1 MTEIRA
7 AAMSQKYRYFDK
19 IDQVRKLSKYPYM
32 KKPSPFP
39 AISLMLLLIALL
51 AGCAATP
58 WQPLVT
64 PPAED
69 LCWPPG
75 TDCKVRYAGEIRQFA
90 QTGTSLAT
98 LITGKSQ
105 SGRILKPVAIAIGP
119 GGKMAIADQG
129 RQGIHL
135 YDPAKQSYQVL
146 VMAGK
151 EKFATPVGVAFDDA
165 GNLYVTDSQLNKM
178 LIFDSEAKFLKAVDQ
193 ADGSPLQRPTGI
205 TFNRHDK
212 RLYVADTMQHQL
224 LVFSRL
230 GEFIGRL
237 GARGDQPGTFNFPT
251 HLGSDLQGNIYIT
264 DSMNFRAQILPAAD
278 GAWLVF
284 GRHGNGSGD
293 FASPK
298 GIGAD
303 QNGNIYIA
311 ETLFDNVQ
319 IFDHSGAYL
328 LAVGSQGSG
337 QGQFWMPSGLF
348 IDENNRLY
356 VCDTYN
362 KRIQLFDL
370 LTGTAGEA
378 APRQGEL
385 EK

>member
-1 MTEIRA
+1 
-7 AAMSQKYRYFDK
+7 
-19 IDQVRKLSKYPYM
+19 M
-32 KKPSPFP
+32 KKPASTWPHH
-39 AISLMLLLIALL
+39 LLVFLL
-51 AGCAATP
+51 AGALLSGCAAAE
-58 WQPLVT
+58 WQPVT
-64 PPAED
+64 LKTD
-69 LCWPPG
+69 DICWPPG
-75 TDCKVRYAGEIRQFA
+75 AECKVRYAGEIRQFE
-90 QTGTSLAT
+90 QTSQSLAT

-105 SGRILKPVAIAIGP
+105 GGRILKPVAIAIGP
-119 GGKMAIADQG
+119 GGKMAIADQD

-135 YDPAKQSYQVL
+135 YDPADRSYRVL
-146 VMAGK
+146 VMAGQ

-178 LIFDSEAKFLKAVDQ
+178 LIYDAQANFLKAVDQ
-193 ADGSPLQRPTGI
+193 ADGTPLRRPTGI

-212 RLYVADTMQHQL
+212 RIYLADTMQHQI

-230 GEFIGRL
+230 GEFIARL
-237 GARGDQPGTFNFPT
+237 GTRGDQPGAFNFPT
-251 HLGSDLQGNIYIT
+251 HLGSDPQGNIYGT
-264 DSMNFRAQILPAAD
+264 DSMNFRAQILPA
-278 GAWLVF
+278 GSNTWLAF

-298 GIGAD
+298 GISAD
-303 QNGNIYIA
+303 QHGIIYIA
-311 ETLFDNVQ
+311 EALFDNVQ
-319 IFDHSGAYL
+319 IFDNSGAYL

-337 QGQFWMPSGLF
+337 PGQFWMPSGLF

-370 LTGTAGEA
+370 LTATADETAPAPGGT
-378 APRQGEL
+378 